1 MTFMEYKG
9 SSMNAEQM
17 FNI

>member
-1 MTFMEYKG
+1 MEYKG